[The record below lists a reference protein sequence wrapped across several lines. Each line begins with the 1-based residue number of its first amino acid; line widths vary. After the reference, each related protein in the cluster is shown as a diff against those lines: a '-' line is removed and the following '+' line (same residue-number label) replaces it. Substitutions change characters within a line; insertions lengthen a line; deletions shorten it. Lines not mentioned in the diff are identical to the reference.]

1 MLSKQF
7 DFIEKLKD
15 TGVSWA
21 TISEQYEKEFG
32 VQISPEALRK
42 RFRRECTYRNSLGRD
57 PAQEA
62 IKLIKKE
69 PIKPTE
75 LARRFGLD
83 LIGLENLLD
92 DLLNAR
98 AAIRFNNGY
107 LVYDKSAPAPD
118 NLTFNLD
125 QYFSG
130 TDVVV
135 GLIADT
141 HLCSIHDIPEAL
153 ISFYEI
159 CEKEGVQAVF
169 HGGDFFTGN
178 GTVYKGQYQ
187 ELKIIGE
194 SRQIDYAVNTY
205 PRANF
210 PTFVVGGNHDLDLY
224 KTAGVDILKNFTSIR
239 TDIQY
244 LGKMSATLK
253 FCGLRVLLQHGEGG
267 LGLARSYKAQ
277 KIIDGLVEPYDLA
290 VIGHWHIFEHM
301 PDYRGTTVILPGCF
315 ELQSVYLKAKNL
327 VPNVGGVILKL
338 KLGKEASG
346 KTVILRQQPEF
357 INFSPFLKNE

>member
-7 DFIEKLKD
+7 DFIEQLKNQD
-15 TGVSWA
+15 ISWA
-21 TISEQYEKEFG
+21 TIAEKYEEAYDEE
-32 VQISPEALRK
+32 ITSEALRK
-42 RFRRECTYRNSLGRD
+42 RFKREVAYRNSLGRD
-57 PAQEA
+57 PVAEA

-83 LIGLENLLD
+83 VVGLEDLLD

-98 AAIRFNNGY
+98 AAIRFNSGY
-107 LVYDKSAPAPD
+107 LVFDKSAPSPD
-118 NLTFNLD
+118 NLIFNVD
-125 QYFSG
+125 QYFTG
-130 TDVVV
+130 PDVAL

-141 HLCSIHDIPEAL
+141 HLCSIHDTPEAL
-153 ISFYEI
+153 ISFYEL
-159 CEKEGVQAVF
+159 CENEGVQAVL

-194 SRQIDYAVNTY
+194 SRQIDYAANTY

-224 KTAGVDILKNFTSIR
+224 KTAGVDILKNFTAVR
-239 TDIQY
+239 PDITY
-244 LGKMSATLK
+244 LGKMSATLE
-253 FCGLRVLLQHGEGG
+253 FCGLRILLQHGEGG

-277 KIIDGLVEPYDLA
+277 KILDGMDTPYDLA

-301 PDYRGTTVILPGCF
+301 PDYHGTSVVLPGCF
-315 ELQSVYLKAKNL
+315 ELQSVYLKAKSL
-327 VPNVGGVILKL
+327 IPNVGGVILKL
-338 KLGKEASG
+338 RLGKTPKG
-346 KTVILRQQPEF
+346 KTTILRQQTEF
-357 INFSPFLKNE
+357 INFSPFLRNE